1 MKKNII
7 QYISMIAFV
16 AGLVMPAM
24 AQTTPQ
30 DAKIVKEQIERVGD
44 NVSVSFEFLLDDV
57 KVSSNDMIIYTPV
70 LVSANNDNDRLSLSP
85 VVVAGGKRNK
95 ILKRQTVLNK
105 ENSANVEPEAV
116 LKRKNNSQQSIAY
129 ALTVPYSN
137 WMQGATVLVETE
149 VMGCADC
156 NENADDL
163 LVATNI
169 LPKKELPVFALTY
182 IEPEL
187 EPVKARSDRH
197 TATFNFVVDKYDLLR
212 DYKDNRSKF
221 DEVDAIIREVRG
233 NSDIEITDFNIAG
246 YASPEGGAAHNKML
260 AENRAKA
267 FADYLVSK
275 FDLDKNLFAVSSH
288 GEDWEGLK
296 KAVEASSLAD
306 KAEILDIIAT
316 VDNVDARDIPLRKL
330 SGGQTYATLLQ
341 QYYPPL
347 RRTEYDIAYVVRSFD
362 VEEAKEIIKTN
373 PKLLSLNEMYL
384 VAHSYGAGTPEFKEV
399 FDIAVRMYPDS
410 DIAIVN
416 SAAAD
421 IENGAYDQAISRL
434 QKLSDASK
442 AYNNIG
448 VAYLMKGDY
457 DKAREYFTKA
467 SGDKDAKSNLDKLVE
482 FLR

>member
-1 MKKNII
+1 MKRNII
-7 QYISMIAFV
+7 KYITLIVFV
-16 AGLVMPAM
+16 AGLALPAM

-57 KVSSNDMIIYTPV
+57 KVRSNDMIIYTPV
-70 LVSANNDNDRLSLSP
+70 LVSANNANDKLSLSP

-95 ILKRQTVLNK
+95 ILKRQNVLNK
-105 ENSANVEPEAV
+105 ENSANVEPDAV

-129 ALTVPYSN
+129 ALTVPFSN

-197 TATFNFVVDKYDLLR
+197 TATFNFVVNKYDLLR

-221 DEVDAIIREVRG
+221 DEVDKIINEVAS
-233 NSDIEITDFNIAG
+233 NKDIQISEFTIDG
-246 YASPEGGAAHNKML
+246 YASPESPATHNKML
-260 AENRAKA
+260 AERRADA
-267 FADYLVSK
+267 FAHYLVTKFNIDRSK
-275 FDLDKNLFAVSSH
+275 FTVESH
-288 GEDWEGLK
+288 GEDWEGLR
-296 KAVEASSLAD
+296 KAVEASQIAD
-306 KAEILDIIAT
+306 KDEILNIIAT
-316 VDNVDARDIPLRKL
+316 VADVDARDTPLRKL
-330 SGGQTYATLLQ
+330 SGGQTYATLLNEF
-341 QYYPPL
+341 YPPL
-347 RRTEYDIAYVVRSFD
+347 RRTEYTIAYVVRSFD
-362 VEEAKEIIKTN
+362 VEEAKQIIKTN

-410 DIAIVN
+410 DIAIMN

-457 DKAREYFTKA
+457 DKAREYFAKA

-482 FLR
+482 FMR